1 MPLYPS
7 FPDIQTVAVTGSII
21 TTAVQ
26 SGSYTVIVSGTQS
39 ITGTVGISGPVSVS
53 NFPAVQVITGSVLAL
68 PTGVQTVNGTVTSVL
83 TGTVQTAVTNFPAT
97 QVIQGAVS
105 VGNVVAI
112 TSTGSLPVS
121 IMNVPTIAGT
131 VTSVITGTVQT
142 AVTSIPN
149 ITGSVNVTNS
159 IFNVTGTVALT
170 AQPIRITTTGSL
182 PVSGAFGLQDSSGRQ
197 IVVGPVASGST
208 AAGNP
213 VLIAGV
219 SGSAVSVPAVVPTEP
234 NSSLLSMVVRN
245 IEVTRPTFY
254 AVFDRITIAA
264 NKYIATIFNTDLGK
278 KVVIQRVWVFNW
290 QTSGVTGLY
299 VLLAMYRISARTAG
313 TSITIRAEDTNDVID
328 PQITAD
334 TNSSSVTQD
343 HLIKRIL
350 ACGDELSPFDSSYDT
365 LISIMSNALVYER
378 RMGQRGIT
386 LRRNQGISIRI
397 EENGSTAGSVSA
409 MIEFTQEDS

>member
-1 MPLYPS
+1 MPYYSSP
-7 FPDIQTVAVTGSII
+7 PDVQTVTVSGSIS
-21 TTAVQ
+21 AV
-26 SGSYTVIVSGTQS
+26 ISGTQ
-39 ITGTVGISGPVSVS
+39 T
-53 NFPAVQVITGSVLAL
+53 ITGSVLAI
-68 PTGVQTVNGTVTSVL
+68 PTGTQTIAGTVTSVI
-83 TGTVQTAVTNFPAT
+83 TGTVQTAVQSLPN
-97 QVIQGAVS
+97 I
-105 VGNVVAI
+105 
-112 TSTGSLPVS
+112 TGSVNVTNAVFPVTGTILALPTGTQTV
-121 IMNVPTIAGT
+121 AGT

-159 IFNVTGTVALT
+159 IFDVTGTVALT

-254 AVFDRITIAA
+254 AVFDRIAIAA

-290 QTSGVTGLY
+290 QTAGVNGLY

-313 TSITIRAEDTNDVID
+313 TSITIYAEDTNDVID

-334 TNSSSVTQD
+334 TNSSSVTQG

-365 LISIMSNALVYER
+365 MISIMNNALVYER

-386 LRRNQGISIRI
+386 LRQNQGISIRI